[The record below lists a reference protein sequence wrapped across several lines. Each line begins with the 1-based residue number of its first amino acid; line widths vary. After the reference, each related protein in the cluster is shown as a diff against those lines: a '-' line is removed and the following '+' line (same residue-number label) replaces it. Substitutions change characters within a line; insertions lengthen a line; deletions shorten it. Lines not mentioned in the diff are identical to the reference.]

1 MNELLSKV
9 YFTQLWEDL
18 SNARIFKSWDE
29 IQLSDQ
35 LLFILIVSILGLTF
49 FGLVFRILI
58 RDYKASKHQ
67 KLMKITADFCA
78 KENIKIEEHEKHE
91 KRKAQEKLNSNSS
104 DIQILNLENMERVR
118 SHLDGKLTFVFDQFI
133 ITRLLFIFKQFGSVS
148 IENAQKTKQEFIDRF
163 EASLTEFEKEQFKKI
178 FDNFPAFKLYVVQFY
193 NIKLVKLEL
202 LITHKVELEETEFK
216 DYKLINSLC
225 NDLTKKDLKNI
236 LDILQ

>member
-18 SNARIFKSWDE
+18 SNVRIFKSWDE

-35 LLFILIVSILGLTF
+35 LLVIVIVSILGLTF
-49 FGLVFRILI
+49 FGLVFHILI

-67 KLMKITADFCA
+67 KLIKITADFCA